1 MTRRARRDDAESDGG
16 EGERR
21 PQHVC
26 DADAGRAGVGV
37 PTAARC
43 DPPGLGRAGGWPSG
57 SPLRRHTLTADRN
70 EAGCDQEFVTARLR
84 RYTLPF
90 GGLLLVGGRISDLFG
105 RPRPARRRLD
115 LPAITVSE
123 LVGDPDGRDE

>member
-21 PQHVC
+21 PQHVG
-26 DADAGRAGVGV
+26 DADPGRAGVGV

-43 DPPGLGRAGGWPSG
+43 DPPGLGRARGWPSG
-57 SPLRRHTLTADRN
+57 SPLRRHTLTADHN
-70 EAGCDQEFVTARLR
+70 EAGCDQSSWRLA
-84 RYTLPF
+84 F

-105 RPRPARRRLD
+105 RKPSLIA
-115 LPAITVSE
+115 A
-123 LVGDPDGRDE
+123 